1 VVLPS
6 KWRLLQTPPDSGP
19 WNMALDVALA
29 RCLELDQGV
38 LRIYG
43 WSHPTLSFGRNQPAK
58 DRYGSIAVR
67 QLDGHV
73 VRRPT
78 GGREVLHD
86 RDLTYSVVLPS
97 RALGGPRLT
106 YRTLNAT
113 LVEAIRSLGV
123 PARLVQSDSHSPH
136 PDAGACFREPVRDE
150 IEAEGRKLVGS
161 SQARIGDVLLQHGSL
176 PIEPASLGPEPL
188 RSAGISLSELLS
200 KSICFSAVAE
210 AIETAMTGALG
221 GLWWRGRIRVRE
233 QRVAAS
239 LLHHYES
246 PTWTWRR

>member
-1 VVLPS
+1 MLPS

-29 RCLELDQGV
+29 RCLKLDQGV

-43 WSHPTLSFGRNQPAK
+43 WSHPTLSFGRNQPAR
-58 DRYGSIAVR
+58 DRYGSLAKA

-86 RDLTYSVVLPS
+86 RELTYSVVLPS

-123 PARLVQSDSHSPH
+123 PARLAQSHNRSPQ

-150 IEAEGRKLVGS
+150 IEAAGRKLVGS
-161 SQARIGDVLLQHGSL
+161 AQARIGDVLLQHGSL
-176 PIEPASLGPEPL
+176 PIQPPSLGPESL

-200 KSICFSAVAE
+200 KSICFSTVAE
-210 AIETAMTGALG
+210 AIESAMTRALG
-221 GLWWRGRIRVRE
+221 GLWCRGRVRVRE
-233 QRVAAS
+233 QRMAAS